1 MKQITRRDFLSTSV
15 KAGTAVF
22 TAGLLPNLSASVG
35 DRFNVLLII
44 VDDLRPLLGSYGHT
58 EMYTPNIDRI
68 AEKGTVFNQA
78 YCQYPLCSPSRT
90 TIFTGLRPDTINVTN
105 NRVFFRDVHPDTV
118 TLPQH
123 FKAHGYHTQSIGKV
137 AHIPKFQDD
146 EYSWSVPSWRP
157 LWRPYDAATTPSWQ
171 ALDVADDELRDG
183 KNARR
188 AIQTLNQIKD
198 RQFFLSIGFYKP
210 HLPYHAPREYFDLYE
225 NTTFNL
231 PAISEEANSEI
242 TPPHWNALRAF
253 EDVPSGTIPIPHE
266 KILELTRAYAA
277 VTSYTDAQI
286 GRVLDQLDSLG
297 LTDNTVIAFCGD
309 HGYNLA
315 ENGNWG
321 KNIIYEAS
329 LHSPLIVS
337 LPGQDAPGSQT
348 DAFVEFVDIFPTL
361 SDACNLPFLPELE
374 GLSMLPVIENP
385 ILSWKTAAFSQF
397 KQIRSIRTDQY
408 RYSKSENSE
417 ELYDYTLD
425 SYSEENVAEIPEY
438 SEIVKHLRDRLYAG
452 WKQELPVDVSH
463 YTRQKTLIWDVNND
477 GVVDMH
483 DLIIVSNNFGREEFT
498 NPKVDV
504 NLDGCVNIVDLL
516 LVVAHF
522 GESSNASAPA
532 EGVSFAQQH
541 ADTISEWLIE
551 AYQQDDGSAV
561 FRNGIESLES
571 LMENILPK
579 QTGLLPNYPNPFNPE
594 TWIPYDLVQDANV
607 QIEIYNLS
615 GELINKLNVGH
626 QKAGNY
632 RSKQQAAYW
641 DGRNS
646 IGEPVSSGVYFY
658 SLNSGHFS
666 AIRRM
671 MVKK

>member
-1 MKQITRRDFLSTSV
+1 M
-15 KAGTAVF
+15 
-22 TAGLLPNLSASVG
+22 
-35 DRFNVLLII
+35 
-44 VDDLRPLLGSYGHT
+44 
-58 EMYTPNIDRI
+58 
-68 AEKGTVFNQA
+68 
-78 YCQYPLCSPSRT
+78 
-90 TIFTGLRPDTINVTN
+90 
-105 NRVFFRDVHPDTV
+105 
-118 TLPQH
+118 
-123 FKAHGYHTQSIGKV
+123 
-137 AHIPKFQDD
+137 
-146 EYSWSVPSWRP
+146 
-157 LWRPYDAATTPSWQ
+157 
-171 ALDVADDELRDG
+171 
-183 KNARR
+183 
-188 AIQTLNQIKD
+188 
-198 RQFFLSIGFYKP
+198 
-210 HLPYHAPREYFDLYE
+210 
-225 NTTFNL
+225 
-231 PAISEEANSEI
+231 
-242 TPPHWNALRAF
+242 
-253 EDVPSGTIPIPHE
+253 
-266 KILELTRAYAA
+266 
-277 VTSYTDAQI
+277 
-286 GRVLDQLDSLG
+286 
-297 LTDNTVIAFCGD
+297 
-309 HGYNLA
+309 
-315 ENGNWG
+315 
-321 KNIIYEAS
+321 
-329 LHSPLIVS
+329 IVS

-438 SEIVKHLRDRLYAG
+438 SGIVKHLRDRLYAG

-541 ADTISEWLIE
+541 ADTISKWLIE

-561 FRNGIESLES
+561 FRDGIESLES

-626 QKAGNY
+626 QKPETIVV
-632 RSKQQAAYW
+632 
-641 DGRNS
+641 NS
-646 IGEPVSSGVYFY
+646 RQLIG
-658 SLNSGHFS
+658 
-666 AIRRM
+666 
-671 MVKK
+671 MVGILSENLSQVESIFIHLMQDIFRQYVA